1 MTTFQAG
8 DPVIVKFMGIEC
20 EGEVIAVS
28 PIAGY
33 VSARITIP
41 DPEVDFG
48 SIDARFDPQPV
59 VCVPPKRVRPNLLRD
74 DPDQAILGIASGI
87 SMPPNPH

>member
-20 EGEVIAVS
+20 EGEVIGVS

-48 SIDARFDPQPV
+48 SIGARLDPQPV
-59 VCVPPKRVRPNLLRD
+59 VCVPAKRVRPNLLRD
-74 DPDQAILGIASGI
+74 ASEQRILGIASGI
-87 SMPPNPH
+87 PMPRNPH

>member
-1 MTTFQAG
+1 MTTFKTG
-8 DPVIVKFMGIEC
+8 DHVIVEFQGVDC

-33 VSARITIP
+33 VSARIIIP

-48 SIDARFDPQPV
+48 SIGARLDPQPV
-59 VCVPPKRVRPNLLRD
+59 VCVRATRVRPIDLRD
-74 DPDQAILGIASGI
+74 DPDQPILGIASGI